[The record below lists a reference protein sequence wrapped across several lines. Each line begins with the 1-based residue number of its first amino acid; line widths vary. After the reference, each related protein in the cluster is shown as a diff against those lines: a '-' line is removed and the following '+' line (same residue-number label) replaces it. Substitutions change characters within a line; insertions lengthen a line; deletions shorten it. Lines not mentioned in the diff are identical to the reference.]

1 MRSLLNLLMACTVA
15 MAAVSCSPSSA
26 PAPQAAA
33 RLPQAPLPTA
43 QTLAKANLQYY
54 WKMERKD
61 LALQEGES
69 ISIVYKL
76 DENLYAV
83 TNHDRLICIDKD
95 RGLLKWS
102 YPIRTYGERIFRPS
116 ETAKEVTLSR
126 RPPSTTQIAN
136 KTTYDEPTKFHLVVV
151 STTTHLFVLD
161 RDNGDLIRDIKLP
174 FAAATGTATDGP
186 YAFIATAE
194 GNYCA
199 ILMDEAAPI
208 WSLGTNSSINVSPVV
223 GAGLVFVGGT
233 DGVIRTAR
241 ITRESHPEWHANLG
255 SPINGPLTV
264 SDKVCLV
271 PCDDYR
277 LYAFQPTTGAP
288 LWKQPFIARDA
299 IHDPPQLGE
308 STVFQYVRGDKFYAI
323 NLASG
328 MKRWESPTAMAVLAL
343 RMDKTDNNVYL
354 LGKGNNLEV
363 ADEVLGAVKEKL
375 PLSGLDLYVAN
386 TNSPAIYV
394 GNHNGFLACIRLL
407 SAGYIKPSD
416 LPPAPVK

>member
-1 MRSLLNLLMACTVA
+1 
-15 MAAVSCSPSSA
+15 MAAVSCSPK
-26 PAPQAAA
+26 PAPQAPAPPA
-33 RLPQAPLPTA
+33 QAPIPNA

-61 LALQEGES
+61 VALQEGEF
-69 ISIVYKL
+69 INIIYKL

-83 TNHDRLICIDKD
+83 TNLDRLICIDKD

-102 YPIRTYGERIFRPS
+102 YTIRTNGERIFRPS
-116 ETAKEVTLSR
+116 ETAKEVTLAR
-126 RPPSTTQIAN
+126 RPPSTTQIVN
-136 KTTYDEPTKFHLVVV
+136 KAAYNDPTRFHLVVIN
-151 STTTHLFVLD
+151 TTTHLFVLD

-194 GNYCA
+194 GNYTA
-199 ILMDEAAPI
+199 ILLDEAAPI
-208 WSLGTNSSINVSPVV
+208 WSLGTNSSVNVAPAV
-223 GAGLVFVGGT
+223 GSGLVYVGGT

-241 ITRESHPEWHANLG
+241 TSREAHPEWHATLG
-255 SPINGPLTV
+255 AAINGPLAVTE
-264 SDKVCLV
+264 KVCLV
-271 PCDDYR
+271 PCDDFR
-277 LYAFQPTTGAP
+277 LYAFQPTTGVP
-288 LWKQPFIARDA
+288 LWKQPFIAKDE
-299 IHDPPQLGE
+299 IHDPPQVGD
-308 STVFQYVRGDKFYAI
+308 STIFQYVRADKFYAI

-328 MKRWESPTAMAVLAL
+328 MKRWESTTPMAVLAPK
-343 RMDKTDNNVYL
+343 MDKTDNNVYL

-363 ADEVLGAVKEKL
+363 ADEILGAVKQRL
-375 PLSGLDLYVAN
+375 PLSGFDLYVAN

-416 LPPAPVK
+416 LPPAPIK